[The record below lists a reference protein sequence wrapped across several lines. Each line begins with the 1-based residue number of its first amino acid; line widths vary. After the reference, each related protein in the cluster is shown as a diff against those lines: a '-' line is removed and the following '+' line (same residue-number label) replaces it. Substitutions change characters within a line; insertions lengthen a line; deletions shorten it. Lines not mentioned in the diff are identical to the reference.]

1 MANTLKPYLDC
12 ISHTLEASM
21 CLRNFPSQVVERH
34 NKPEVEMRESKELCL
49 NSLKICRTEQEK
61 CLIEPSVNS
70 VRISIGIKQSDDIEE
85 LLTHKFARFLEQ
97 RAEQFIILRRKPLE
111 GYDLSFFGDS

>member
-1 MANTLKPYLDC
+1 
-12 ISHTLEASM
+12 M

-111 GYDLSFFGDS
+111 GILTY